1 MKVDHQQNH
10 QRYLKEDSQLK
21 FIFAIIIALTIKVN
35 QISILISEIF
45 ENKWIKTK
53 KLNNKYKQ
61 AK

>member
-10 QRYLKEDSQLK
+10 QKYLKEDSQLN
-21 FIFAIIIALTIKVN
+21 FIFDIIIALTTKVN
-35 QISILISEIF
+35 QIRILIF
-45 ENKWIKTK
+45 EFFVNELIKTK